1 MSARWMAAP
10 IVLLLVAQGAPVR
23 PAAMQADTAA
33 RDVLPRSFT
42 AVHTGIGRPSAV
54 TADARGNVYVAAPE
68 LSRVFRIDA
77 AGRMTVVAGG
87 APRIGPF
94 DPQSFPNGDGGSAAE
109 SSLGAPVALA
119 VDGFGN
125 VYIADDGDRAIR
137 RIDGRTGIITTFL
150 RSPTPS
156 PGLPAAGGSRR
167 PPGDPT
173 RRADPVEG
181 PLRPWGLAVDTA
193 GNLYVAD
200 RATHTVFRIPSG
212 SGPIEKIAG
221 TGIPGYVGDGGPALK
236 ARLSSPEG
244 VAVDSAGN
252 AFVADRGNHCVRRVD
267 ARTGVITTIMGS
279 GFAGNSGDGGKGP
292 AAQLHDPAAI
302 AVNSGGDVFIADL
315 GNARVRRVAKSTG
328 LVSTVAG
335 LAQVDC
341 ASIATAG
348 DGALLVVDVGHATV
362 LRRSRTGVVT
372 TIAGDGTMGATGDGG
387 PATSAYL
394 SGPAALAR
402 DGAGNLYVAD
412 AKAHRVRRIDVRS
425 GLISTVA
432 GNGRPGFSGD
442 GGPAVEASLSEP
454 QGVAFDRDGRL
465 LIADMLNH
473 RVRRLG
479 ADGTIATI
487 AGRGDDGAAEEGA
500 PALKARLGRPTA
512 IAVDAHGD
520 LIVLQSVY
528 GMISRIDAEGTLH
541 TILGRRL
548 GEPLREG
555 APSTSAYVGFIGAIA
570 LGRRGDILFANE
582 QQRVWSLDV
591 ATRVVN
597 VVAGRGIGPPAGAQ
611 DEARGVSLA
620 RVQAMAVDA
629 AGNLYLCEQPPL
641 VRRVDAA
648 TRHVVTLAAGT
659 VRERLNPVG
668 LVVGDADTLYIADA
682 FGFVRRIGPD
692 GRLDV
697 IAGGGPG
704 F

>member
-1 MSARWMAAP
+1 MWARWMAAS
-10 IVLLLVAQGAPVR
+10 IVLLGAQGGPVR
-23 PAAMQADTAA
+23 SAAMPADTA
-33 RDVLPRSFT
+33 RDVPPRSFT
-42 AVHTGIGRPSAV
+42 AMHTGIGRPSAV
-54 TADARGNVYVAAPE
+54 TADARGKVYVAAPE
-68 LSRVFRIDA
+68 LSRVFTIDA

-119 VDGFGN
+119 VDGSGN

-150 RSPTPS
+150 RSPPPS
-156 PGLPAAGGSRR
+156 PGLPAVGGSRP

-212 SGPIEKIAG
+212 NGPIEKIAG
-221 TGIPGYVGDGGPALK
+221 SGYLGDGGPAVK

-244 VAVDSAGN
+244 VAVDGAGN
-252 AFVADRGNHCVRRVD
+252 VFIADRGNHCIRRVD
-267 ARTGVITTIMGS
+267 ALTGAITTIVGN
-279 GFAGNSGDGGKGP
+279 GVAGNSGDSGSAS
-292 AAQLHDPAAI
+292 AAQLRDPAAV
-302 AVNSGGDVFIADL
+302 AVNSAGDLFIADL

-341 ASIATAG
+341 TSIAAAG
-348 DGALLVVDVGHATV
+348 DGALLVADVGHATV
-362 LRRSRTGVVT
+362 VRRSRTGVVT

-394 SGPAALAR
+394 TGPAALAR

-442 GGPAVEASLSEP
+442 GGPAVAASLSEP
-454 QGVAFDRDGRL
+454 HGVAFDRDGRL
-465 LIADMLNH
+465 LIADTLNH
-473 RVRRLG
+473 RVRRLA

-487 AGRGDDGAAEEGA
+487 AGRGDDGAAEEGT
-500 PALKARLGRPTA
+500 PALEARLGRPTA

-528 GMISRIDAEGTLH
+528 GMISRVDAGGTLH
-541 TILGRRL
+541 TIVGRRL

-570 LGRRGDILFANE
+570 LGRRGDILFVDD
-582 QQRVWSLDV
+582 QSRVWSLDV
-591 ATRVVN
+591 TTRVVN

-611 DEARGVSLA
+611 DEARGVSLGN
-620 RVQAMAVDA
+620 VQAMAVDA
-629 AGNLYLCEQPPL
+629 TGNLYLCEQPPR

-682 FGFVRRIGPD
+682 FGFVRRLGPD
-692 GRLDV
+692 GRLEV